1 MCVCAHEIE
10 SEKERECLYVKERA
24 RKREIKRKQ
33 IESNEYH
40 VDDFLQKSTRI
51 SGSFAK
57 NDLEIDS
64 NEYHVDARSNVRIS
78 ECVYV

>member
-1 MCVCAHEIE
+1 MLVCERE
-10 SEKERECLYVKERA
+10 SEKERECLCVRERA

-40 VDDFLQKSTRI
+40 VDHFLQKSPRI

-57 NDLEIDS
+57 NDLQIDS